1 MKTILSDKNSQT
13 ISRRIAWMNY
23 KKDELKRLR
32 SIYPLVKDTQPTLM
46 VDNLVR
52 YGKHIKEELRDY
64 KLYPLL

>member
-13 ISRRIAWMNY
+13 ISRRIAWINY

-32 SIYPLVKDTQPTLM
+32 SIYPLVKDTQTSDA
-46 VDNLVR
+46 VDNLVS
-52 YGKHIKEELRDY
+52 YGKQIKKELKEY